1 MVRVSLGVPSPGCRF
16 EKKARAVAILDL
28 YRAGTRTMIILFNPR
43 ATKPRNRRFPLSI
56 MALAAVLEGREEYQI
71 VDGNVDE
78 NPTQTIL
85 DLIRDNDVELLGVT
99 VMPGPQM
106 ASAMTS
112 CQEIRR
118 QCPKVP
124 IVWGGYFPSTYSDAS
139 LNARYVDYVVRGQ
152 GEDTLLE
159 LIAAL
164 RGQRSLDGIL
174 GLSYKDFFG
183 LHRHNPERLMKGPDL
198 FPWSPFHRVP
208 VEKYLRPSFF
218 GRRTAAHHASM
229 GCPFRCSFCGVH
241 ALYGNREL
249 AESPERTEAI
259 LRHLKTRYGAD
270 SVQFYDMNFFLKE
283 SHARELV
290 DRLAALGLRWWC
302 EARIDTFNR
311 YSDATLE
318 AIRRAGC
325 AMIFFGAESG
335 SDWVL
340 KEMQKDITTEQTLS
354 VARRIRQFGIIPEF
368 SFVIGNPRDPER
380 DTRETL
386 EFIRKVKRI
395 NRQSEI
401 IIYHYTPVPQRTAM
415 YGNVDGQM
423 FFPST
428 PEEWASKPWMDF
440 TLRIDPNTPWQK
452 RKTKKLIDNFEV
464 VINSRWPTVQDIRAP
479 RWGRVLLKTL
489 GSWRYALRAYAF
501 PKELRW
507 AQQFITLRKPK
518 QESL

>member
-1 MVRVSLGVPSPGCRF
+1 
-16 EKKARAVAILDL
+16 
-28 YRAGTRTMIILFNPR
+28 MIILFNPR

-85 DLIRDNDVELLGVT
+85 DLIRENDVELLGVT

-112 CQEIRR
+112 CREIRR

-174 GLSYKDFFG
+174 GLSYKDLFG
-183 LHRHNPERLMKGPDL
+183 LHRHNTERLMKGPDL

-208 VEKYLRPSFF
+208 VENYLRPSFF
-218 GRRTAAHHASM
+218 GRRTAAHHASI

-241 ALYGNREL
+241 AIYGNREL

-283 SHARELV
+283 SHARELA
-290 DRLAALGLRWWC
+290 DRLAPLGMRWWC

-340 KEMQKDITTEQTLS
+340 KEMQKDITTEQTLG

-386 EFIRKVKRI
+386 EFIRGIKRI

-415 YGNVDGQM
+415 YGNVDGQVS
-423 FFPST
+423 FPTT
-428 PEEWASKPWMDF
+428 PEEWASKRWMDF
-440 TLRIDPNTPWQK
+440 TLRIDPNTPWLK

-479 RWGRVLLKTL
+479 RWSRALLKTL
-489 GSWRYALRAYAF
+489 SSWRYAMRVYAF